1 MGMSRLLP
9 SLAFFRAS
17 QSPAAAANSL
27 HLREP
32 VFMPARDNG
41 SGDADDDGDDDDDDE
56 SSTPT
61 THHTI
66 NTSTSTYRSSSES
79 SSSTTFT
86 THSSSSSFLGSG
98 SSFSSSASSSGSI
111 PTSTST
117 ITTQFSSN
125 FLTQSSSVSS
135 TANTSVSINSSSDY
149 ASTTSSTSPS
159 SSSSVQH
166 NVHGLTSTTSHGL
179 STGVRASLAC
189 VMMFSLILFAL
200 VVCYFRK
207 RPSST
212 WDQIIDEP
220 AVSSSEVSQYWPPDS
235 VVSRERGVLPPP
247 PSPPRLDT
255 AYLYSPRLDAA
266 YPYPHDISLSPPLP
280 GIPSASLTNDDSC
293 IEIYALYQQGVTA
306 MGNQSLPPHFQRPPA
321 PRRMRPRALH
331 EHIQDP
337 MALGSLQLPQ

>member
-1 MGMSRLLP
+1 MSRLLP
-9 SLAFFRAS
+9 ALTFVLAS
-17 QSPAAAANSL
+17 QSPEAASL

-41 SGDADDDGDDDDDDE
+41 SGDADDDGDDDDDDDE

-66 NTSTSTYRSSSES
+66 NTSTSIYQSSS

-98 SSFSSSASSSGSI
+98 SSSSSFTSSSGSIPI

-117 ITTQFSSN
+117 ITTHSSST
-125 FLTQSSSVSS
+125 FIAQSSSVFT

-149 ASTTSSTSPS
+149 ASTTSSTSS
-159 SSSSVQH
+159 SSSGQH
-166 NVHGLTSTTSHGL
+166 NVHGLTSTASHGL
-179 STGVRASLAC
+179 GTGVRASLAC
-189 VMMFSLILFAL
+189 GIMFSLILFAL

-220 AVSSSEVSQYWPPDS
+220 AISSSEASQYCPPDS
-235 VVSRERGVLPPP
+235 VVSRERGILPPP
-247 PSPPRLDT
+247 PSPPRLNT
-255 AYLYSPRLDAA
+255 AYLYSPRLDTA
-266 YPYPHDISLSPPLP
+266 YPYPHDISHSPPLP
-280 GIPSASLTNDDSC
+280 GIPSASLANDDSC
-293 IEIYALYQQGVTA
+293 IEIYALYQRGATA
-306 MGNQSLPPHFQRPPA
+306 MGNKSLPPHFQRPPT
-321 PRRMRPRALH
+321 PHRMRPRALH

-337 MALGSLQLPQ
+337 MALGSLHLPQ

>member
-1 MGMSRLLP
+1 MTTVMTMTMMNLVPQLHIIP
-9 SLAFFRAS
+9 SIPPPPPY
-17 QSPAAAANSL
+17 QSS
-27 HLREP
+27 
-32 VFMPARDNG
+32 
-41 SGDADDDGDDDDDDE
+41 
-56 SSTPT
+56 
-61 THHTI
+61 
-66 NTSTSTYRSSSES
+66 S
-79 SSSTTFT
+79 SSSTTFI

-98 SSFSSSASSSGSI
+98 SSSASSSGSI

-117 ITTQFSSN
+117 STSTSTITTQSSLT
-125 FLTQSSSVSS
+125 FITQSSSVST
-135 TANTSVSINSSSDY
+135 TANTSVSISSSSDY
-149 ASTTSSTSPS
+149 ASTTSSTSS
-159 SSSSVQH
+159 SSSGQH
-166 NVHGLTSTTSHGL
+166 NVHGLTSTASHGL

-189 VMMFSLILFAL
+189 AIMFSFILFAL

-220 AVSSSEVSQYWPPDS
+220 AVSSSEVGQYWPPDS

-255 AYLYSPRLDAA
+255 AYLYSPRLDTA
-266 YPYPHDISLSPPLP
+266 YPYPHDISRSPPLP

-293 IEIYALYQQGVTA
+293 IEIYALYQQGVAA
-306 MGNQSLPPHFQRPPA
+306 MGNQSLPPHFQRPPT

-337 MALGSLQLPQ
+337 MALGSLQFPQ

>member
-1 MGMSRLLP
+1 MSRLLP
-9 SLAFFRAS
+9 ALAFVLAS
-17 QSPAAAANSL
+17 QSPEAAANSL

-66 NTSTSTYRSSSES
+66 NTSTSIYQSSS

-98 SSFSSSASSSGSI
+98 SSSSLTSSSGSIPI

-117 ITTQFSSN
+117 ITTHSSPT
-125 FLTQSSSVSS
+125 FITQSSSIS
-135 TANTSVSINSSSDY
+135 TIANTSVSINSSSDY
-149 ASTTSSTSPS
+149 ASTTSSTSS
-159 SSSSVQH
+159 SSSGQH
-166 NVHGLTSTTSHGL
+166 NVHGLTSTASHGL

-189 VMMFSLILFAL
+189 GIMFSLILFAL

-220 AVSSSEVSQYWPPDS
+220 AFSSSEGSQYCPPDS
-235 VVSRERGVLPPP
+235 VVSREREILPPP
-247 PSPPRLDT
+247 PSPPRLNT
-255 AYLYSPRLDAA
+255 AYLYSPRIDTA
-266 YPYPHDISLSPPLP
+266 YQYPHDISHSPPLP

-293 IEIYALYQQGVTA
+293 IEIYALYQRGATA
-306 MGNQSLPPHFQRPPA
+306 MGNKSLPPHFQRPPT
-321 PRRMRPRALH
+321 PHRMRPRALH

-337 MALGSLQLPQ
+337 MALGFLHLPQ